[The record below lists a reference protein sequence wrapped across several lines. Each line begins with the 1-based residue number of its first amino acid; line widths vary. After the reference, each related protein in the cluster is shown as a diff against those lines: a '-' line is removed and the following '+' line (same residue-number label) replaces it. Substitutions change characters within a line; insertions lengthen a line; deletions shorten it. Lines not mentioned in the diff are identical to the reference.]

1 MQNIGRM
8 ASADTLTDRID
19 ALAEA
24 LRAAGVSD
32 DRIATIL
39 GSAAAATMQALVL
52 DAVLEANAA
61 PTPKH
66 EPELEPVEAP
76 LRVAA

>member
-1 MQNIGRM
+1 MP
-8 ASADTLTDRID
+8 SVDTLTDRID

-24 LRAAGVSD
+24 LRAAGVDD

-39 GSAAAATMQALVL
+39 GSAATATMQALLL
-52 DAVLEANAA
+52 DAVVEANVA
-61 PTPKH
+61 PARQQPET
-66 EPELEPVEAP
+66 EPQPVESP

>member
-1 MQNIGRM
+1 M
-8 ASADTLTDRID
+8 AALDTLTDRID

-61 PTPKH
+61 PAPTPKPKP
-66 EPELEPVEAP
+66 EQELEPVEAP

>member
-1 MQNIGRM
+1 MP
-8 ASADTLTDRID
+8 SAEHLTDRID
-19 ALAEA
+19 ALAAA
-24 LRAAGVSD
+24 LRAAGVGE

-52 DAVLEANAA
+52 DAVVEANRA
-61 PTPKH
+61 PSTQPVRA
-66 EPELEPVEAP
+66 EPELEPADAP

>member
-1 MQNIGRM
+1 M

-19 ALAEA
+19 ALAAA
-24 LRAAGVSD
+24 LRDAGVGE

-52 DAVLEANAA
+52 DAVVEANAA
-61 PTPKH
+61 PAPTRP

>member
-1 MQNIGRM
+1 M
-8 ASADTLTDRID
+8 ADAESLTQRID
-19 ALAEA
+19 ALASA
-24 LRAAGVSD
+24 LRNAGVET

-52 DAVLEANAA
+52 DAVLDENALAQQQA
-61 PTPKH
+61 PQAEQAAVPA
-66 EPELEPVEAP
+66 EP

>member
-1 MQNIGRM
+1 M
-8 ASADTLTDRID
+8 ASVDTLTDRID
-19 ALAEA
+19 ALSEA

-39 GSAAAATMQALVL
+39 GSAATATMQALLL
-52 DAVLEANAA
+52 DAVVESNAA
-61 PTPKH
+61 PTKQA
-66 EPELEPVEAP
+66 EPAVVEPLEAP

>member
-1 MQNIGRM
+1 M
-8 ASADTLTDRID
+8 ASVDTLTDRID

-24 LRAAGVSD
+24 LRAAGVDD

-39 GSAAAATMQALVL
+39 GSAATATMQAVLL
-52 DAVLEANAA
+52 DAVVEANVA
-61 PTPKH
+61 PGPQQ
-66 EPELEPVEAP
+66 PETELAPVEAP